1 LCFLDDIMA
10 PQYLVRILN
19 YEYFDFVTG
28 KIILKE
34 IERSPRYMII
44 KKEIEKKL
52 EFLNTLITAKF

>member
-1 LCFLDDIMA
+1 MA

-52 EFLNTLITAKF
+52 EFLNILITAKF